1 MGGPRR
7 EPVVRDMY
15 TMRSI
20 RIDPTI
26 SVSGNVI
33 AGGSKT
39 NRVAIGTMAS
49 RLGMK
54 KIDVTKKSGIY
65 PYVLTGD
72 EKYLSIRLF
81 TDAQKQKT
89 YEKQKGLCK
98 FCKKPFDINQM
109 EADHIKPWHE
119 GGKTIEENCQML
131 CKDDNRRKSGS

>member
-39 NRVAIGTMAS
+39 NRVAIGAMAS

-54 KIDVTKKSGIY
+54 MIDVTKKSGG
-65 PYVLTGD
+65 VD
-72 EKYLSIRLF
+72 VSLSSFGVMSL
-81 TDAQKQKT
+81 
-89 YEKQKGLCK
+89 
-98 FCKKPFDINQM
+98 QM
-109 EADHIKPWHE
+109 HVCS
-119 GGKTIEENCQML
+119 N
-131 CKDDNRRKSGS
+131 